1 MKSKLSVLL
10 LLSFLVSLTDP
21 GVWLL
26 PSAAA
31 ADPNTATF
39 TGNGG
44 GYHKTPIV
52 EGLQTQVVKA
62 SGKKVKSW
70 SFTINGNPKGQLGSY
85 NESTG
90 KIELPPV
97 NGKEVLLY
105 GTRDSR
111 MYYDIWRNSSGKQW
125 TMAAEETGP
134 YTFTADPSTYMNG
147 VSQYPGEIPVRDS
160 SGATIDARLRYSDGS
175 AAAWSDALGAP
186 EVFIRKDTED
196 PVSYAFIEPSSVTIT
211 GAVPLNGQTITAT
224 GKGKPGYG
232 YVKVSLLLGSSNNMQ
247 GTHWDLLPGG
257 SGNIQ
262 GRRYPLNSTT
272 TWEAKTYSVE
282 YTLTVTYEPIDT
294 SKPDLVADSISAAG
308 KIEVGKAATFTA
320 NFHNEGVDIAKS
332 FTVNVKDVGTGTILK
347 SEAVPSLKA
356 GASRSLTF
364 TSTFTSNAAK
374 TFRLTVDSANT
385 IDEASETNNT
395 VDETFSPGEAPTP
408 TPTPSKDFGGNFEVS
423 PPSIDY
429 GDSFTLHPKD
439 PEFGPCKYLR
449 HMYTF
454 KRGSR
459 EGATGW
465 FHSWSDTTIERKDY
479 PSAISTGSHQVYMTL
494 ITDCG
499 QKEIGPR
506 PLEVKNPPN
515 NRPPSGKAAFVRPS
529 NPTVPLTSV
538 IEGETM
544 YLVVLHDPSIPSP
557 FDPDGDEVTFDGF
570 DFANG
575 NSAWIKSLKG
585 RYPEGSWGM
594 YEIRMDTPGVHTVKG
609 LLRDPFGATGEVSA
623 FINVQSKGPIPI
635 IKCPDEVIENHY
647 IPDALFDSSKSYSP
661 VFAAIDHSRDEW
673 MGRQSS
679 YVNGTQQNITV
690 EVQLNVY
697 DVEGRKSEKPAS
709 CTIIVKPDLP
719 PIAKLDVPKLGI
731 RNEPNVILNKSFSPD
746 GDQIMSANY
755 RFKYDA
761 LNNGFQ
767 DDAWQTIVGSKEKVS
782 FTAPRVG
789 KYLFW
794 TEVTDD
800 FNLKDNTDDEPIESY
815 TLNIVN
821 NAPEVS
827 FDLKG
832 KNPQPDLDAS
842 TTIRP
847 EKMINWP
854 VYVTNTTETVFDRSR
869 LWSVDGGSL
878 IGGDAKNF
886 GDAQNNTYSFMRFGG
901 EVDLITG
908 TKPNN
913 GFGANALSPWRALTN
928 TAYFNDY
935 LADENGRQ
943 IEAYSISYTQY
954 NEIPKVRSNKKH
966 VIFSIA
972 DYTNYQGTM
981 KIYGLN
987 SKKLSPLVQGDN
999 PYDWKAKK
1007 WSKGSPYDYVINLGP
1022 FSRKMTWELSG
1033 PYLYVVLSSTD
1044 DVIIRRYD
1052 AANGTLLQETTV
1064 PSHMNRFTDKVNW
1077 NFKDW
1082 VIHAT
1087 TSGNGVVLKM
1097 ERDFSSGG
1105 KDNYQVGS
1113 AYAHFVS
1120 VSPNMTLT
1128 TLGSIQR
1135 QMNRPTPWDLADY
1148 PYRAAPE
1155 MYLDPEGNTYTLE
1168 GYGYKQNEYRDMTLF
1183 FDLTINKYDKNMNLI
1198 WSRYLSEP
1206 DQQMALN
1213 SNSIGMFAG
1222 MGGHYGYNPMWM
1234 NTFANELYV
1243 DVYFMGSE
1251 PYLPTRMTKVINMK
1265 SGATLQ
1271 NLSNWNNATF
1281 NWDGSSQG
1289 TDFSTR
1295 TADGYITNST
1305 PYDQGNCAADG
1316 QVYNAS
1322 GSLVTSYRGC
1332 TFFREYVGDG
1342 SLFALQRIPNGN
1354 SNPTAMIWFSAGA
1367 PSTTPLVKQAFT
1379 NGQFVSDVSLSD
1391 AEMKYSQRMLDV
1403 DVDQEAMGF
1412 SFHMQDPR
1420 NRYAVETNGHSLDL
1434 VKYVNGNRTVLQ
1446 AGSYPF
1452 ESDVSYG
1459 FKVKTVGSKIEV
1471 FLNNIPILSATD
1483 GQFLEGKF
1491 GYFANK
1497 AYVRFSALTY
1507 KAVDS
1512 KVEWSADYAI
1522 WDEGTAKAEVQ
1533 YDSIQFLDPENDP
1546 KAGSYRWSFQH
1557 TPRFLNNQGLSVLHG
1572 KTFESEQLAFDKVG
1586 DYLVQ
1591 LRAQDDPHPDYRYPD
1606 NRFGEYR
1613 KESNPFVKKVTVH
1626 RRPVSQYTVTLS
1638 GDGKVIWTDSSYDP
1652 DRYESPSNYST
1663 EATGI
1668 DYRLTRGILE
1678 KKFYYTTPSGD
1689 TFYEKLVTPQEKG
1702 MYEIGMAVKDEYGA
1716 WSAYTVKTLHVTVTG
1731 ANNTPPVPG
1740 FNQSHVNTYRGV
1752 TITFDSTAWD
1762 KEDGGRE
1769 NLPHTWYLRNRT
1781 TNGAETIASG
1791 SRTSWQKSFSTIGT
1805 FEIRQRV
1812 EDSLGAEAQIT
1823 KTVTIHN
1830 QIPSAQITV
1839 PASSDPNQPTKLIEF
1854 RPLFLWSYWD
1864 ADSDEQTRYQLRIY
1878 RYGGELLRDTD
1889 IRPGKDRSWRP
1900 TTDLPEK
1907 VNMYIQVRAY
1917 DGFDWSAWSAPK
1929 YFYLETNRPP
1939 VADFDWTPKPV
1950 YEGDPIQLLDRSS
1963 DPDGDALTAKWTVLD
1978 PSGRTSV
1985 HADPPLLERSL
1996 PGTYQVT
2003 LTVSDGKAEATAAKP
2018 IPVVPLGLSA
2028 DVGHTADWK
2037 EIHDRLGHET
2047 AQHPKEFYAGE
2058 KLIVQGYPV
2067 PAPVLQVT
2075 ASLTAGGGLD
2085 ARSIL
2090 KPVTAD
2096 RHYAGELHHARWA
2109 DLSDGLAKG
2118 DYTIRFEVV
2127 YRNGTRKTADVPIRI
2142 IGSALGAAGVHRK
2155 Q

>member
-1 MKSKLSVLL
+1 M
-10 LLSFLVSLTDP
+10 
-21 GVWLL
+21 
-26 PSAAA
+26 
-31 ADPNTATF
+31 
-39 TGNGG
+39 
-44 GYHKTPIV
+44 
-52 EGLQTQVVKA
+52 
-62 SGKKVKSW
+62 
-70 SFTINGNPKGQLGSY
+70 
-85 NESTG
+85 ST
-90 KIELPPV
+90 
-97 NGKEVLLY
+97 
-105 GTRDSR
+105 
-111 MYYDIWRNSSGKQW
+111 
-125 TMAAEETGP
+125 EETGA
-134 YTFTADPSTYMNG
+134 YTFTADASTISNG
-147 VSQYPGEIPVRDS
+147 ISQYPGQIPTRDS
-160 SGATIDARLRYSDGS
+160 SGATIDAKLRYSDGS

-186 EVFIRKDTED
+186 ERFNRVDNKEM
-196 PVSYAFIEPSSVTIT
+196 VSYAFIEPKSVGIT
-211 GAVPLNGQTITAT
+211 GATPLSGQTITQT

-232 YVKVSLLLGSSNNMQ
+232 YIKVSLMLGSSNNLQ
-247 GTHWDLLPGG
+247 GIHWDALAGT
-257 SGNIQ
+257 SGNVQ

-282 YTLTVTYEPIDT
+282 YTVTVTYEPIDA
-294 SKPDLVADSISAAG
+294 SKPDLVADSIRASG
-308 KIEVGKAATFTA
+308 KIELGKAATFTA
-320 NFHNEGVDIAKS
+320 DYHNEGLDIGKS
-332 FTVNVKDVGTGTILK
+332 FTVNVKDVGTGTVLK
-347 SEAVPSLKA
+347 SESVPSMKA
-356 GASRSLTF
+356 GASRSMTF

-395 VDETFSPGEAPTP
+395 VDGTFSPGEVPTP
-408 TPTPSKDFGGNFEVS
+408 TPPPPSKDFGGNFEVT

-429 GDSFTLHPKD
+429 GDNFTLRPKD
-439 PEFGPCKYLR
+439 PEFGQCKYLR
-449 HMYTF
+449 HMYTI
-454 KRGSR
+454 KRGTQV
-459 EGATGW
+459 GATGW
-465 FHSWSDTTIERKDY
+465 YYSWSDTTISRAEY
-479 PSAISTGSHQVYMTL
+479 PNVIGAGSHQVYMTL

-499 QKEIGPR
+499 EKEIGPR

-515 NRPPSGKAAFVRPS
+515 NRPPSGKAAFVRPE
-529 NPTVPLTSV
+529 NPTTPVTSV
-538 IEGETM
+538 VEGETM
-544 YLVVLHDPSIPSP
+544 YLIVLHDPNIPSP
-557 FDPDGDEVTFDGF
+557 YDPDGDEVTFDGF

-609 LLRDPFGATGEVSA
+609 TLRDPFGATGEVSA

-647 IPDALFDSSKSYSP
+647 IPDTMFDSSKSYSP
-661 VFAAIDHSRDEW
+661 VFSAIDHSRDEW
-673 MGRQSS
+673 IGRQSS
-679 YVNGTQQNITV
+679 YVNGTQENITV
-690 EVQLNVY
+690 EVQLNVF

-719 PIAKLDVPKLGI
+719 PVAKLDVPKLGI

-746 GDQIMSANY
+746 GDQIVSAIY

-767 DDAWQTIVGSKEKVS
+767 DDAWQTIVGSKDKVS
-782 FTAPRVG
+782 FTAPKVG

-800 FNLKDNTDDEPIESY
+800 YNLKDNTDEEPIEGY

-827 FDLKG
+827 FDLRG

-847 EKMINWP
+847 EKMISWP
-854 VYVTNTTETVFDRSR
+854 VYVTNTNENVFDPSR

-878 IGGDAKNF
+878 VGGDAKNF
-886 GDAQNNTYSFMRFGG
+886 GDAQNNTYSFMRYGG

-908 TKPNN
+908 TKPND
-913 GFGANALSPWRALTN
+913 GFGANSLSPWRALTN

-935 LADENGRQ
+935 LADETGRQ

-966 VIFSIA
+966 VVFSTT
-972 DYTNYQGTM
+972 DYSNYQGTM

-987 SKKLSPLVQGDN
+987 PKKLSPLVQGDN

-1007 WSKGSPYDYVINLGP
+1007 WSKGSPYDYIIKLGP
-1022 FSRKMTWELSG
+1022 FSRKVTWELSG
-1033 PYLYVVLSSTD
+1033 PYLYVVLSSVD

-1052 AANGTLLQETTV
+1052 AANGQLLQETTV
-1064 PSHMNRFTDKVNW
+1064 PSNMNRFTDKVNW
-1077 NFKDW
+1077 NFKNW
-1082 VIHAT
+1082 VIHST
-1087 TSGNGVVLKM
+1087 TSGNGIVMKM
-1097 ERDFSSGG
+1097 ERDFASGG

-1120 VSPNMTLT
+1120 VSPSMTIS
-1128 TLGSIQR
+1128 TLGSIQK
-1135 QMNRPTPWDLADY
+1135 QMNRTTSWDLTDY

-1168 GYGYKQNEYRDMTLF
+1168 GYSYKQNEYRDMMNF
-1183 FDLTINKYDKNMNLI
+1183 FDLTINKYDKKMNLV

-1206 DQQMALN
+1206 NQQMATN
-1213 SNSIGMFAG
+1213 NNSIGLYAG
-1222 MGGHYGYNPMWM
+1222 MGGYYGYNPMWM

-1243 DVYFMGSE
+1243 DVYFMGSD
-1251 PYLPTRMTKVINMK
+1251 PYLPTRTTKVINMK
-1265 SGATLQ
+1265 SGSTLQ

-1295 TADGYITNST
+1295 TADGYSTNST
-1305 PYDQGNCAADG
+1305 PYDQGNCKADG
-1316 QVYNAS
+1316 QVYNSS

-1342 SLFALQRIPNGN
+1342 SLFALERIRRENSEPN
-1354 SNPTAMIWFSAGA
+1354 AMIWFTSGA
-1367 PSTTPLVKQAFT
+1367 PSTTPLVRQTFT
-1379 NGQFVSDVSLSD
+1379 NGQIVSDVSLND
-1391 AEMKYSQRMLDV
+1391 AEMKYSQRMMDV

-1412 SFHMQDPR
+1412 SFRMQDPR

-1434 VKYVNGNRTVLQ
+1434 VKYVGGNRTVLQ

-1452 ESDVSYG
+1452 QSDVSYG

-1557 TPRFLNNQGLSVLHG
+1557 TPRFINNQGLSALHG
-1572 KTFESEQLAFDKVG
+1572 KTFESEQLVFDKVG

-1591 LRAQDDPHPDYRYPD
+1591 LQAQDDPHPDYRYPD

-1613 KESNPFVKKVTVH
+1613 KDSNPFVKKVTVH
-1626 RRPVSQYTVTLS
+1626 RRPVSQYNVTLS

-1652 DRYESPSNYST
+1652 DRYESSSKYST

-1668 DYRLTRGILE
+1668 DYRVTRGILE

-1716 WSAYTVKTLHVTVTG
+1716 WSAYTVKTLDVTVTG

-1740 FNQSHVNTYRGV
+1740 FNQSHVNTYRNV

-1781 TNGAETIASG
+1781 TNGAETISSS
-1791 SRTSWQKSFSTIGT
+1791 SRTSWQKSFSTLGT

-1854 RPLFLWSYWD
+1854 RPLFQWNYWD

-1917 DGFDWSAWSAPK
+1917 DGFDWSAWSSPK

-1950 YEGDPIQLLDRSS
+1950 WEEDRIQLLDRST
-1963 DPDGDALTAKWTVLD
+1963 DPDNDPLTYAWIIKS
-1978 PSGRTSV
+1978 PSGQSSTSAV
-1985 HADPPLLERSL
+1985 QNPVIPKAEK
-1996 PGTYQVT
+1996 GTYQVT
-2003 LTVSDGKAEATAAKP
+2003 LTVTDPKGATATVTKP
-2018 IPVVPLGLSA
+2018 IVVQANILTA
-2028 DVGHTADWK
+2028 DLQHIQEWIKHFNDNNMDIRKFLAGESFDVKAQTSSNARFVNISFNFGRAQKAVPKQFLYNETDNEYPDFGHT
-2037 EIHDRLGHET
+2037 
-2047 AQHPKEFYAGE
+2047 F
-2058 KLIVQGYPV
+2058 
-2067 PAPVLQVT
+2067 VLASSNQTSWTTNAWRKYWIQIPDGTYT
-2075 ASLTAGGGLD
+2075 ASVRATYQNGSTKTVNL
-2085 ARSIL
+2085 S
-2090 KPVTAD
+2090 VTIQD
-2096 RHYAGELHHARWA
+2096 HIWYNKKE
-2109 DLSDGLAKG
+2109 
-2118 DYTIRFEVV
+2118 
-2127 YRNGTRKTADVPIRI
+2127 GTSNS
-2142 IGSALGAAGVHRK
+2142 G
-2155 Q
+2155 